1 MDPSF
6 GSEYLHIADSVEQ
19 VPDAVP
25 CADVPDAGDTVVHAL
40 RAAAAWSMDGASE
53 STTNGMYSTPPGR
66 ASASE
71 SYSTPLERVH
81 KRARGTG
88 ER

>member
-6 GSEYLHIADSVEQ
+6 GSEYLLIADSVEQ
-19 VPDAVP
+19 VPNAMP
-25 CADVPDAGDTVVHAL
+25 RADVPDAGDAVVRAPG
-40 RAAAAWSMDGASE
+40 AAAAWSMDGD
-53 STTNGMYSTPPGR
+53 N
-66 ASASE
+66 E

>member
-1 MDPSF
+1 LLIVP
-6 GSEYLHIADSVEQ
+6 EQ
-19 VPDAVP
+19 VPDFVP
-25 CADVPDAGDTVVHAL
+25 RADVPDASDAVV
-40 RAAAAWSMDGASE
+40 RVPGAAAAWSMDGTSE